1 MALANPLLQALV
13 ALAAASLLCGAS
25 AAQDLTPAS
34 GRYDGVALEGGRL
47 QSIGQVRI
55 DCRAPATRCRVALT
69 PSGLD
74 ADPIVADVAR
84 DAAFEQLIAARLAG
98 AARGGWAGGADAAY
112 RPLDGRKPNACWAA
126 KDEGSLL
133 SGLCRFEQSQAA
145 AQWVV
150 VMADM
155 SSSHSYSA
163 GFVPVYLEVKK

>member
-1 MALANPLLQALV
+1 MALASLFLKVLV
-13 ALAAASLLCGAS
+13 AVAAAPLLCGAS

-47 QSIGQVRI
+47 QSIGQVQI
-55 DCRAPATRCRVALT
+55 DCRAPAIRCRVTLT

-74 ADPIVADVAR
+74 IDPIVADVAR
-84 DAAFEQLIAARLAG
+84 DAAFGQLIAARLAG

-112 RPLDGRKPNACWAA
+112 RALDGRKLSACWAA

-133 SGLCRFEQSQAA
+133 SGLCRFEQSRAA
-145 AQWVV
+145 AQWVA

-155 SSSHSYSA
+155 SSSNSYSA